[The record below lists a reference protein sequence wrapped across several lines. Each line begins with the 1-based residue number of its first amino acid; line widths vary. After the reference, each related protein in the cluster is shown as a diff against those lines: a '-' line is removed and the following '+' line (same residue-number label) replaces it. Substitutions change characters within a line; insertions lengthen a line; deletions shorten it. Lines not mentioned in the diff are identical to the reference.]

1 MVEISQK
8 IVAFSGYMTFK
19 NNNNN
24 QYFTFYLK
32 MHVEENLMFE
42 EALVLSEDTLGFLSL
57 ILK

>member
-1 MVEISQK
+1 MVELSQK
-8 IVAFSGYMTFK
+8 IVAFSEYMTFK

-42 EALVLSEDTLGFLSL
+42 EALVP
-57 ILK
+57 